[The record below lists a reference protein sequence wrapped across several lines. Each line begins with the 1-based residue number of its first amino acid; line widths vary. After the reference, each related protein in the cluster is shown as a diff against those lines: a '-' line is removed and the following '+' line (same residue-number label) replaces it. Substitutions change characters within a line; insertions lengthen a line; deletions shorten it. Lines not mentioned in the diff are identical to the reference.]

1 MRDPFTIPS
10 LLLRHVRRA
19 RGQGSGSTLRYGS
32 RSHIDRPEEVTYL
45 FDKPVH
51 TKCYPNEG
59 EIQRRL
65 NSHTYIALR
74 LITRAEQHL
83 EVNC

>member
-1 MRDPFTIPS
+1 MTNGDVPES
-10 LLLRHVRRA
+10 
-19 RGQGSGSTLRYGS
+19 YGVCDECKNP
-32 RSHIDRPEEVTYL
+32 IDWPEEVTYL

-65 NSHTYIALR
+65 NPHTSRTFVFAPASQPDR
-74 LITRAEQHL
+74 HW
-83 EVNC
+83 C

>member
-1 MRDPFTIPS
+1 MTNGDVPES
-10 LLLRHVRRA
+10 
-19 RGQGSGSTLRYGS
+19 YGVCDECKNP
-32 RSHIDRPEEVTYL
+32 IDWPEQVTYL

-65 NSHTYIALR
+65 NSHTCIALQSYS
-74 LITRAEQHL
+74 LVQNNT
-83 EVNC
+83 

>member
-1 MRDPFTIPS
+1 MANGDVLES
-10 LLLRHVRRA
+10 
-19 RGQGSGSTLRYGS
+19 YGVCDECKNS
-32 RSHIDRPEEVTYL
+32 IDRPEEVTYL

-65 NSHTYIALR
+65 NSNTSKVSLR
-74 LITRAEQHL
+74 SGGVASPSRYP
-83 EVNC
+83 

>member
-1 MRDPFTIPS
+1 MTNGDVLES
-10 LLLRHVRRA
+10 
-19 RGQGSGSTLRYGS
+19 YGICDECKNP
-32 RSHIDRPEEVTYL
+32 IDCPEEVTYL

-65 NSHTYIALR
+65 NRYTSGVSLR
-74 LITRAEQHL
+74 PGAQISSSRYR
-83 EVNC
+83 